1 MNVGSCE
8 FDSHHPHIF
17 YGLISVFIRRLG
29 SLFFKSSPKKRGF
42 FPACPDIIFIFTK
55 NRF

>member
-1 MNVGSCE
+1 
-8 FDSHHPHIF
+8 
-17 YGLISVFIRRLG
+17 
-29 SLFFKSSPKKRGF
+29 LFFKSSPKKRGF